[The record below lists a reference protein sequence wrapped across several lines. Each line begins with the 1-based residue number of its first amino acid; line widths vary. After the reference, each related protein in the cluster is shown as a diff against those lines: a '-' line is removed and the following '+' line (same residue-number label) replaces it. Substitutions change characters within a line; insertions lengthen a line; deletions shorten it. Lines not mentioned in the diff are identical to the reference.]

1 MSERLRVLKAIRKCL
16 SDAHSSFQEAMDV
29 LDEMG
34 RGSVGVGMTPLVG
47 GFAMKDPKS
56 GYRTALISLD
66 CAEKALQPLAVR
78 LRDGRVNAT
87 HFREERAMSLLGDLI
102 NFDYDVLISM
112 LSERRGRESVW
123 YRLSELS
130 KIAEQAY
137 QLVLTE

>member
-1 MSERLRVLKAIRKCL
+1 LKAIRKCL
-16 SDAHSSFQEAMDV
+16 SDAHSFFQEAMDV

-47 GFAMKDPKS
+47 GFAMKDSKG

-66 CAEKALQPLAVR
+66 SAEKALQPLAVR

-102 NFDYDVLISM
+102 NFDYGVLISM

-123 YRLSELS
+123 YRLGELS